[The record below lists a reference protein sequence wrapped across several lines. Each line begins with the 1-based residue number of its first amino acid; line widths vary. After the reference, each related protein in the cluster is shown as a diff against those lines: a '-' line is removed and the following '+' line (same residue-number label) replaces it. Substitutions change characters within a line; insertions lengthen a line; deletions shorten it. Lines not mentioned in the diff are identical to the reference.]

1 MFKKNFSPNDTYGVN
16 ETKFLKRV
24 DDGKHLKILR
34 VSADVAFPPQPDAS
48 KFTLDEQ
55 LKAGVLPQQVRGY
68 ELPPKESEVNQ
79 RLNEFIED
87 YDKLNIE
94 KDE

>member
-1 MFKKNFSPNDTYGVN
+1 MFKKTFKPNDTYGVN

-34 VSADVAFPPQPDAS
+34 VSADVAYPPQPDVD

-87 YDKLNIE
+87 YDNLKTEENE
-94 KDE
+94 